1 MTGWINTMIQKGPKM
16 DASDIKL
23 LQTIYYILAS
33 SSSLRKRMSLFE
45 FRSFLISEL
54 RKQKFRIDL
63 LDEEYPLFSANNQVI
78 LYYPE
83 ANKNEHQIQALLLE
97 ILIAYADK
105 FMIAYGIQNKNG
117 ACIIRFE
124 LSNGFVSSHEKG

>member
-1 MTGWINTMIQKGPKM
+1 MIQKGHKM
-16 DASDIKL
+16 DAYDIKL

-33 SSSLRKRMSLFE
+33 SSPLRKRMSLFE

-63 LDEEYPLFSANNQVI
+63 LDEEYPLFSANDQVI

-83 ANKNEHQIQALLLE
+83 AHFNNGLDMIFVPGQA
-97 ILIAYADK
+97 I
-105 FMIAYGIQNKNG
+105 
-117 ACIIRFE
+117 
-124 LSNGFVSSHEKG
+124 

>member
-1 MTGWINTMIQKGPKM
+1 MIQKGPKM

-83 ANKNEHQIQALLLE
+83 ANKNERQIQALLLE

-105 FMIAYGIQNKNG
+105 FMIAYGIQNKN
-117 ACIIRFE
+117 
-124 LSNGFVSSHEKG
+124 